1 MKRFI
6 VSLLL
11 LLVATSLA
19 VAQPFTRRS
28 SQTQHDGLKQYYEIP
43 NFRLGGKYDLADP
56 SKWEIRRRGRHDAGI
71 ARRRQAAHRLHRG
84 RHAAPQ
90 RGRRNH
96 QCGGHQFLL
105 FRRLHRYVRAVGQG
119 YRAVRRRSHHRPG
132 PPDRYRPLLCR
143 HGRSARAPGA
153 PASRPT
159 GSASS
164 SRNTATTTWCRPTTA
179 CCATI

>member
-6 VSLLL
+6 VSLS
-11 LLVATSLA
+11 VAAGRYLA
-19 VAQPFTRRS
+19 CGSATVHPPVVARAARR
-28 SQTQHDGLKQYYEIP
+28 TEEILRDSEFQAGRQIRSRRP
-43 NFRLGGKYDLADP
+43 QEMG
-56 SKWEIRRRGRHDAGI
+56 IRRRGRHDAGI
-71 ARRRQAAHRLHRG
+71 ARCRQAENGLHRG
-84 RHAAPQ
+84 RHPAPQ

-119 YRAVRRRSHHRPG
+119 YGAVRRHSHHRFRPS
-132 PPDRYRPLLCR
+132 DRYGSLLCR
-143 HGRSARAPGA
+143 DGRSAWGHGA
-153 PASRPT
+153 PASRRT
-159 GSASS
+159 GSGRN